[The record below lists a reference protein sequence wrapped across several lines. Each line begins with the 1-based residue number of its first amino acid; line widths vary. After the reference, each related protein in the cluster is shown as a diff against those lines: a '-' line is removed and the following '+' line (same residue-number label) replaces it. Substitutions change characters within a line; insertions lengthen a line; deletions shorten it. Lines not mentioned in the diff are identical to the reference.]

1 MAMYLDIPNIP
12 GESASPN
19 PNWNLKIEVQS
30 AGYDLS
36 QNASAQA
43 GSGMIASQVSFS
55 PMHITK
61 AMDRSTPHLFG
72 EAGRRRAYS
81 HGHPSSEPSGRV

>member
-1 MAMYLDIPNIP
+1 MYLDIPNIP

-43 GSGMIASQVSFS
+43 GSGMIASQ
-55 PMHITK
+55 
-61 AMDRSTPHLFG
+61 
-72 EAGRRRAYS
+72 AYS